1 MTSIVDSLVKSFSS
15 FNLDIAV
22 LLPVITLIGGTV
34 IFLIM
39 AVNALIA
46 VYFERKISAFMQ
58 DRLGP
63 MEVGIFGFKGGK
75 KFWGGI
81 GQTLAD
87 AIKLLVKED
96 ILPNNADKFLM
107 ILAPFIIFT
116 GAFLTF
122 IGLPFAQNIV
132 ISDFNIG
139 IFYIFAMSSIGVIG
153 VILAGWSS
161 NNKWSLYGSMRAAAQ
176 IISYE
181 IPIGLSLLLV
191 VLVAGSL
198 HLGDIV
204 QWQADHRWFIFHSPF
219 TFLAFFIFYISTI
232 AETNRT
238 PFDIPEAESE
248 LVAGWMTE
256 YSGFRWALFFLS
268 EYANMLIVSIVASI
282 VFLGG
287 WLSPLQIF
295 NIFPDSWLILDGPA
309 IGLFWVLF
317 KAVILIFIMMWFRW
331 TFPRLRVDQLMY
343 LCWKVFIPF
352 ALANLFYSIYN
363 IAKIFTHLKN
373 QFP

>member
-1 MTSIVDSLVKSFSS
+1 
-15 FNLDIAV
+15 
-22 LLPVITLIGGTV
+22 
-34 IFLIM
+34 
-39 AVNALIA
+39 
-46 VYFERKISAFMQ
+46 
-58 DRLGP
+58 
-63 MEVGIFGFKGGK
+63 
-75 KFWGGI
+75 
-81 GQTLAD
+81 
-87 AIKLLVKED
+87 
-96 ILPNNADKFLM
+96 M
-107 ILAPFIIFT
+107 ILAPFIIFS

-139 IFYIFAMSSIGVIG
+139 LFYIVAMSSVGVIG
-153 VILAGWSS
+153 IILAGWSS
-161 NNKWSLYGSMRAAAQ
+161 NNKWSLYGAMRAAAQ

-191 VLVAGSL
+191 VIVSGSL

-204 QWQADHRWFIFHSPF
+204 QWQETNRWFIFHSPF
-219 TFLAFFIFYISTI
+219 AFLAFFIYFISTV

-268 EYANMLIVSIVASI
+268 EYANMLIVCIVASI

-287 WLSPLQIF
+287 WLSPLHLI
-295 NIFPDSWLILDGPA
+295 NIFPESWYILDGPA
-309 IGLFWVLF
+309 LGFFWVSL
-317 KAVILIFIMMWFRW
+317 KAVILIFVMMWFRW

-343 LCWKVFIPF
+343 VCWKVFIPF
-352 ALANLFYSIYN
+352 ALANLFFVSLWEL
-363 IAKIFTHLKN
+363 IF
-373 QFP
+373 

>member
-1 MTSIVDSLVKSFSS
+1 MTSIVKSIIHS
-15 FNLDIAV
+15 FQAFPIDPFLLAV
-22 LLPVITLIGGTV
+22 LAILIPGII

-46 VYFERKISAFMQ
+46 VYFERKVSAFMQ

-81 GQTLAD
+81 GQTFAD
-87 AIKLLVKED
+87 AIKLLAKED
-96 ILPNNADKFLM
+96 IIPKDADKFLM
-107 ILAPFIIFT
+107 VLAPFIIFT

-122 IGLPFAQNIV
+122 VGLPMSDSLV
-132 ISDFNIG
+132 ISNFNIG
-139 IFYIFAMSSIGVIG
+139 IFYIIAMSSVGVIG
-153 VILAGWSS
+153 IILAGWSS
-161 NNKWSLYGSMRAAAQ
+161 NNKWSLYGAMRAAAQ
-176 IISYE
+176 MISYE
-181 IPIGLSLLLV
+181 IPIALSLILV
-191 VLVAGSL
+191 VLVSG
-198 HLGDIV
+198 HLDIHGIV
-204 QWQADHRWFIFHSPF
+204 QWQADNRWFILHSPF
-219 TFLAFFIFYISTI
+219 AFLGFVIYFISVV

-268 EYANMLIVSIVASI
+268 EYANMLIVAFVASI

-287 WLSPLQIF
+287 WLSPFQLIDLPF
-295 NIFPDSWLILDGPA
+295 IDILPESWLVLDGT
-309 IGLFWVLF
+309 IFGIFWLFM
-317 KAVILIFIMMWFRW
+317 KAVILIFCMMWFRW

-343 LCWKVFIPF
+343 VCWKIFIPF
-352 ALANLFYSIYN
+352 ALANVILVSIWEL
-363 IAKIFTHLKN
+363 IF
-373 QFP
+373 